1 MKISPIQENSA
12 SAISDDQLDKYSSA
26 LTLSDMEIFI
36 YPELLY
42 SLVLANIMSPVVWSW
57 REDPWFAGLEKLNP
71 YRRVLRLKQ
80 YIMEHYDFNLD
91 LDSWGLTSK
100 DVELER
106 FSGVMDTETIAASNA
121 LFGYTGDQYYF
132 DMDIRK
138 HFGLDKYA
146 GDIIPYWK
154 TETIEAMDAFCHRP
168 GYERGAG
175 ECVSLSTLYAAALFV
190 VARIPL
196 EDIFLM
202 ATPLHSQNFIDL
214 KGGVIT
220 NNRRIVTQNMWFNG
234 TELSARAQRALRNE
248 QVTMVA
254 HCSGNIHSVY
264 PQASIDAAAYKR
276 FSSKLTSYLTIKL
289 NQELLGNFLREHSEL
304 QKCFQLQLEH
314 HGRQRW
320 VALEKVYSYEHGS
333 AFRVSNNTRDKLL
346 ASIDAFDLHFEPL
359 EGRIPLSAFEKF
371 FQRYP
376 QLDDADEMARLLKAE
391 FSCQHQDAPK
401 LIAQLR
407 TFLTIKPRLPQYQHK
422 QVQNIE
428 PIALRPDMARDEV
441 VAVLAA
447 QRHINQTVDLAFY
460 AARDMSSCDWHPFIK
475 AALERNPVVVAA
487 TKDYRD
493 DELLAC
499 FSSMINESIYSAG
512 RLAQPDEVWNFQRGD
527 GVERAFC
534 LATVWKKRH
543 PEAAISLKITPTAV
557 HLVMAEVAL
566 ELISSKG
573 LAQQLNW

>member
-1 MKISPIQENSA
+1 MKTSTIQENSS
-12 SAISDDQLDKYSSA
+12 SAISTDQLDKYSSA

-42 SLVLANIMSPVVWSW
+42 SLVLANIMSPVVWRW
-57 REDPWFAGLEKLNP
+57 RDDPWFAGLEKMNP

-80 YIMEHYDFNLD
+80 YIMENYDFNLD

-100 DVELER
+100 DTELER
-106 FSGVMDTETIAASNA
+106 FSGMMEPETIAASNA

-132 DMDIRK
+132 DMDIRR

-154 TETIEAMDAFCHRP
+154 TETVEAMDAFCYRA
-168 GYERGAG
+168 GYARGAG

-190 VARIPL
+190 VAQIPL

-220 NNRRIVTQNMWFNG
+220 NNRRIVTKNMWFNG

-264 PQASIDAAAYKR
+264 PQVSIDASAYER
-276 FSSKLTSYLTIKL
+276 FSSKLTNYLHADL
-289 NQELLGNFLREHSEL
+289 SRELLGNFLREHSEL

-320 VALEKVYSYEHGS
+320 VALEKVYSYEQGS

-359 EGRIPLSAFEKF
+359 DGRISLISFEEF

-376 QLDDADEMARLLKAE
+376 QLDDPDEIARRLKAE
-391 FSCQHQDAPK
+391 FSCQHQNAPQ

-407 TFLTIKPRLPQYQHK
+407 EFLTIKPRLPQYQHK
-422 QVQNIE
+422 QMQHIE
-428 PIALRPDMARDEV
+428 PIVLRADMAREEMI
-441 VAVLAA
+441 AALAA
-447 QRHINQTVDLAFY
+447 QRQVNPTVDLAFY
-460 AARDMSSCDWHPFIK
+460 AARDMQYCDWRPFIK
-475 AALERNPVVVAA
+475 AAMERSPVVVEA
-487 TKDYRD
+487 TKDYAD
-493 DELLAC
+493 AELLTLFADMC
-499 FSSMINESIYSAG
+499 NESIYSAG

-534 LATVWKKRH
+534 LANIWKKRH
-543 PEAAISLKITPTAV
+543 PEALLSIDVTPHAV
-557 HLVMAEVAL
+557 QLTIAGNTL
-566 ELISSKG
+566 EWPSSKG
-573 LAQQLNW
+573 LVHQSTC